1 MNKVHKKTSVHYTI
15 FFYLEVVVWLFPN
28 LQPEKLTFCISH
40 YVKLSSTGRFTKSTS
55 WFQGFIACSRQ
66 LHSRMFSISQSC
78 KIVERH
84 PYPKCW
90 KGMFVLRYLLKVD
103 PQIRCLWIVALS
115 VRGLFPPSGSNL
127 LSYEAKRKCNHII
140 GLILGMFSFF
150 EFLWLLIPASSLKVR
165 YFSFKGER

>member
-1 MNKVHKKTSVHYTI
+1 MSNCHPPVDLRNPPVGFRVS
-15 FFYLEVVVWLFPN
+15 LPVVV
-28 LQPEKLTFCISH
+28 KCI
-40 YVKLSSTGRFTKSTS
+40 L
-55 WFQGFIACSRQ
+55 
-66 LHSRMFSISQSC
+66 RMFSISQSC